1 MFVACKIIGGSEC
14 NSKMIFLKWKLLCQ
28 RNSCWNCIPLDMV
41 CDILEGTRSRRGTPG
56 NPGNLRV
63 RLSAVNSYGHWVN
76 MPDMDVHSDQ
86 VTIHGTKV
94 NLKTGSVSS

>member
-1 MFVACKIIGGSEC
+1 M
-14 NSKMIFLKWKLLCQ
+14 
-28 RNSCWNCIPLDMV
+28 
-41 CDILEGTRSRRGTPG
+41 LEGTQSRKGVPG